1 MLNSVILQWVYK
13 PTMSWLLSTWH
24 YFNQIASLNLT
35 PINSFFSGN
44 WENFIDL
51 LAWILTNPIFYWI
64 ILVIL
69 VLSLITFSD

>member
-1 MLNSVILQWVYK
+1 LNAVILQWVYK
-13 PTMSWLLSTWH
+13 PTMSWLLSTWQ
-24 YFNQIASLNLT
+24 YFNQIASLSLT
-35 PINSFFSGN
+35 PWLYNFTSVN

-64 ILVIL
+64 ILVVL